1 MTTTSPQVEIKV
13 SHALDSTQ
21 LDQIYQSV
29 YNTTLEAI
37 KQARKDSHIDSD
49 ILLTKKEAYTSL
61 NVSAEY
67 FEELLV
73 LGLPRGRL
81 LSERKEVY
89 SKSEMRA
96 WLLNKK

>member
-1 MTTTSPQVEIKV
+1 MEVSPQFEIKV
-13 SHALDSTQ
+13 SHSLEPTQ

-37 KQARKDSHIDSD
+37 KQARKDSHLDSD
-49 ILLTKKEAYTSL
+49 ILLNKKEAYTFL